1 LFSYVSGFLAKNL
14 VNTSTYF
21 SESSEPKRALVIA
34 GGTQVKCRQKVALII
49 VEMIFVDP
57 TRYDR
62 ARVRKE
68 GTQQVGLLGRL
79 DRSHELH
86 HLLRAWAQTRRRTVL
101 HVVLRDVDLTDLV
114 FTDLTVISSLFSEF
128 SRAVSVVLTT
138 N

>member
-1 LFSYVSGFLAKNL
+1 
-14 VNTSTYF
+14 
-21 SESSEPKRALVIA
+21 
-34 GGTQVKCRQKVALII
+34 
-49 VEMIFVDP
+49 MIFVDP

-101 HVVLRDVDLTDLV
+101 HVVLRDIDLTDLV